1 MSVHCRY
8 TGVHR
13 LKLLNYAQKRCIFGG
28 VHASQSGI
36 RPIGSNRAARS
47 RGSVTRVL
55 LGNANERSAGTN
67 TSGAFGQTLSTI
79 NLDSITDRT

>member
-36 RPIGSNRAARS
+36 RLIGSNRAARS
-47 RGSVTRVL
+47 RVL